1 MPPVISLQ
9 DEAARDP
16 ALTGG
21 KAAALARLSDT
32 GLPIPAGFVVT
43 TAAYDRF
50 VARHGLDTAIDRL
63 LHGTDLRNPAAAESA
78 SASIRDLFRAHAP
91 AEDLATAIGAA
102 WDHLG
107 RPPVAVRSSATAED
121 LPGLSFAGQQESFL
135 NVADEPQLL
144 RAVVDCWSSLWTAR
158 AIVYRARKWGSTGTP
173 GRLSIA
179 VLVQTMVPAEY
190 AGVLFTG
197 NPVTGARDEMVVE
210 AVAGLG
216 DALVSGQVAPQR
228 FVVRGDHM
236 EREAGDTM
244 PDEVVRGV
252 AQLGARVA
260 TLVPEPQDIEW
271 AWSHGTAFLVQ
282 SRPITSLYPLPEA
295 GDDRPRCYVS
305 FGAIQ
310 GMLDPMTPLG
320 RDTIG
325 GIFSGAAGL
334 LGVNVTWQTQRLL
347 QTAGERLWIDVTSL
361 LQRRIGRRL
370 MGGVLSFV
378 EPRTG
383 ELVRNEVGPRPAD
396 RPRFNFRIVRR
407 IPIVAGPMAVRAL
420 LAIAFPDW
428 SRRRAERH
436 LERFGGGSTD
446 GRQGGASPAAAT
458 RGDEPAPTVAMLEAV
473 WREAFP
479 TLIPHVVPRIAASVV
494 CQRAIGRLTGKLPDG
509 ASASLLV
516 SRGLPHNATADMNR
530 TLWHL
535 ARQLKLDP
543 QSSGIVDRTTPA
555 DLTTAFRD
563 GTLPPAVAR
572 PMDVFIERYGS
583 RGLAE
588 IDLGRPRWREDPTP
602 LFQTLQAYLRMD

>member
-78 SASIRDLFRAHAP
+78 SASIRDSVPGSRAGGGFGNGDRRGLGP
-91 AEDLATAIGAA
+91 P
-102 WDHLG
+102 G
-107 RPPVAVRSSATAED
+107 RPPVAVRLSATAED
-121 LPGLSFAGQQESFL
+121 LSGLSFAGQQESFL
-135 NVADEPQLL
+135 NVVDEPELL

-190 AGVLFTG
+190 AGVLFTA

-236 EREAGDTM
+236 EREARDTM

-252 AQLGARVA
+252 AALGTQVAARLQV
-260 TLVPEPQDIEW
+260 PQDIEW

-383 ELVRNEVGPRPAD
+383 ELVRNEVDRARRTGHASISGSCGGFRSSPARWLYARSWRSRSPTGAAGARNAISSASAAGPPTAGRGACRPPRP
-396 RPRFNFRIVRR
+396 
-407 IPIVAGPMAVRAL
+407 
-420 LAIAFPDW
+420 
-428 SRRRAERH
+428 
-436 LERFGGGSTD
+436 
-446 GRQGGASPAAAT
+446 PAAT
-458 RGDEPAPTVAMLEAV
+458 NPPPPSRC
-473 WREAFP
+473 WRRSGARRS
-479 TLIPHVVPRIAASVV
+479 PR
-494 CQRAIGRLTGKLPDG
+494 
-509 ASASLLV
+509 
-516 SRGLPHNATADMNR
+516 
-530 TLWHL
+530 
-535 ARQLKLDP
+535 
-543 QSSGIVDRTTPA
+543 
-555 DLTTAFRD
+555 
-563 GTLPPAVAR
+563 
-572 PMDVFIERYGS
+572 
-583 RGLAE
+583 
-588 IDLGRPRWREDPTP
+588 
-602 LFQTLQAYLRMD
+602 